1 MGELYRR
8 PISTSDLSVAEGV
21 PTGATRAERG
31 DGSPRRAPRCWVL
44 IAIAIL
50 GLGFLTASSVLFV
63 WPATDQP
70 RHVDAIVS
78 LNGTDEAGREGLAIS
93 LAEKGYAP
101 VLLFSEG
108 PDPCPA
114 VARVKVVCFWPVPGR
129 TIGEARFAANYARQQ
144 GWHSL
149 MIVAGRAQVTCARML
164 MKRCFSGQIVVVA
177 APFQPLHLPFE
188 VMYEWGALAK
198 ALVLDRHC

>member
-1 MGELYRR
+1 MYRR
-8 PISTSDLSVAEGV
+8 PVSTADLSVAEGS
-21 PTGATRAERG
+21 ATDHTSRAESGEGRG
-31 DGSPRRAPRCWVL
+31 RRTRRHRVL
-44 IAIAIL
+44 AAIAIL
-50 GLGFLTASSVLFV
+50 VVGFLTASSALFI

-78 LNGTDEAGREGLAIS
+78 LNGTDEADREGLAIS

-108 PDPCPA
+108 PDRCPT

-129 TIGEARFAANYARQQ
+129 TIGEARFAADYARRHD
-144 GWHSL
+144 WHSL
-149 MIVAGRAQVTCARML
+149 MIVSGRAQVTRARML

-177 APFQPLHLPFE
+177 APFQLLHFPFE
-188 VMYEWGALAK
+188 VMYEWGAVAK
-198 ALVLDRHC
+198 ALVLDRQC